1 MDTDASLSARPRAAV
16 VRPRA
21 AAPGVALAVGGAL
34 VVASEVVM
42 LGLETGSVSAAT
54 VTTKIVRL
62 AAFLL
67 VLLGLPALNAVRRRS
82 AGRLWGTAYVTAYL
96 GTGLIAADLWFE
108 AFAYPFIKEAAPRSR
123 SCRRRGPSSPVPWP
137 VSCFL
142 CGWAAIGIAGLRDRA
157 LPRAPSALLI
167 LLGAAVGCPWPLYG
181 PRLVPW
187 GIAVA
192 WLGLHMARR
201 GIRAASGEAKSAPP
215 TAASGAPRP
224 ARTRTPRG
232 AWSEY
237 PR

>member
-1 MDTDASLSARPRAAV
+1 METDASLSARARTAGDQ
-16 VRPRA
+16 PRA

-42 LGLETGSVSAAT
+42 LGLEAGSVSAAG

-67 VLLGLPALNAVRRRS
+67 VLLGLPALYAVRRRS

-96 GTGLIAADLWFE
+96 GTGLIAGDLWFE
-108 AFAYPFIKEAAPRSR
+108 ASPTPSSRRRPRRSR

-167 LLGAAVGCPWPLYG
+167 LGAAVGCPSPLYG

-192 WLGLHMARR
+192 WLGLHLARR